1 MNSNK
6 DFVQKQTDRQ
16 RADRVVEPGETT
28 KIPVVEEQL
37 QVQKKVVET
46 GGVRVHK
53 SVEAEDVLVEMPV
66 LEEEFLVERV
76 TINQYVDTAPPAIR
90 NEGNTTIIPVL
101 KEVLVKRLVLV
112 EEVHITKKTVKK
124 QGSAE
129 ATLRKEKVTVERIE
143 NPQDSTPPSSK

>member
-124 QGSAE
+124 QSSAE

-143 NPQDSTPPSSK
+143 NPQDSTPPSSR

>member
-6 DFVQKQTDRQ
+6 DFVQKQTDRP
-16 RADRVVEPGETT
+16 RVERVVEPGETT

-143 NPQDSTPPSSK
+143 NPQDSTPPSSR